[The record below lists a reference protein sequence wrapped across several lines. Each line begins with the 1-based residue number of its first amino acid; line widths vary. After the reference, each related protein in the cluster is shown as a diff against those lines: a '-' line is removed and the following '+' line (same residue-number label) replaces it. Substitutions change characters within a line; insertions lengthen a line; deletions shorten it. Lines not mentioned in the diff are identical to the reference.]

1 MIRYR
6 LNWDKL
12 IEAIDFLS
20 MHHDGITQYYIGK
33 VCYFADKSHML
44 DYGRPVTGDR
54 YVAMEHGPVPSTI
67 YNLLKT
73 DSGLP
78 DEVIEKLLSRV
89 RTKQDRNLIHVS
101 SRKRDNFE
109 HLSGSDRE
117 YLLASLKS
125 HVGIGFA
132 ELKRKSH
139 DAAWDE
145 AWAQPGFNNEMD
157 LSTWLNELPE
167 EDQEGAREY
176 LAQDRVYAA

>member
-6 LNWDKL
+6 LNWEKL

-20 MHHDGITQYYIGK
+20 MHQDGITQYYIGK

-78 DEVIEKLLSRV
+78 DEVIQCLLERV
-89 RTKQDRNLIHVS
+89 KTKQSGNRIHVS
-101 SRKRDNFE
+101 SRKRDRFE
-109 HLSGSDRE
+109 HLSESDQE
-117 YLLASLKS
+117 YLLASLKT
-125 HVGIGFA
+125 HVPMGFA
-132 ELKRKSH
+132 ELR
-139 DAAWDE
+139 D
-145 AWAQPGFNNEMD
+145 
-157 LSTWLNELPE
+157 
-167 EDQEGAREY
+167 
-176 LAQDRVYAA
+176 